1 VILTARPYAASC
13 RGKIFFIFIY
23 SPFFLNSPSVT
34 RVWMCGWVSLR
45 VFAVGVEYCYHA
57 EGYLLSQGS
66 FHCFGDGED
75 GVVREDLWE
84 LCGWP
89 QNSGL

>member
-1 VILTARPYAASC
+1 
-13 RGKIFFIFIY
+13 
-23 SPFFLNSPSVT
+23 
-34 RVWMCGWVSLR
+34 MCGWVSLR

-66 FHCFGDGED
+66 FHCFGYGED